1 MPSAYTVV
9 VNTQLKCVYV
19 IMPQYSEVILLQNN
33 YWEAYMPFIISFLN
47 LCYPKTFPSLPFY
60 TQVPYAL

>member
-1 MPSAYTVV
+1 
-9 VNTQLKCVYV
+9 
-19 IMPQYSEVILLQNN
+19 MPQYSEVTLLQNN

-47 LCYPKTFPSLPFY
+47 LCYPKTFPNLPFY